1 MTKANDSRR
10 QDGAPRERISTLIAA
25 ILRISATLALDTAL
39 GEVASAGALTGV
51 RKGVIVAVDETG
63 MPQQPVFS
71 GLTPEEER
79 QQLAWPGNAA
89 LFEQPRTGLGPLRV
103 ADFPGY
109 VRKLGIESAWA
120 ISSTFQGTPM
130 RHRGVYA
137 GGFSLADEQAHG
149 APETS

>member
-1 MTKANDSRR
+1 MTNDSGQ

-25 ILRISATLALDTAL
+25 ILRISATLDLDTVL
-39 GEVASAGALTGV
+39 GEVVASARALTGA

-63 MPQQPVFS
+63 VPQAPVFS